1 MDGWVGVLPVLRIF
15 VDGWM
20 GGCNARFKDY
30 FAKNGQICRRS
41 FIKVNHVILLFEK
54 QNLTKFFYF
63 VLFKTLKGGNE
74 KDTLKGGKEKRY
86 S

>member
-1 MDGWVGVLPVLRIF
+1 MPVLRIV

-30 FAKNGQICRRS
+30 FAKTVKSIDVA
-41 FIKVNHVILLFEK
+41 FFKVNHVILLFEK

-63 VLFKTLKGGNE
+63 VLFKTLKGGNRR
-74 KDTLKGGKEKRY
+74 RY